1 MTLATRRRLRHK
13 RSNCKLQHQ
22 DDKLQYQRHSIS
34 RGKKTDKV
42 FIKDV
47 SPVELDIGGSSSVT
61 LATRGRLRHKRS
73 NCKHKHQDHK
83 LQYQRHS
90 ISRGKKTDKVF
101 IKDVSPVELDIGG
114 SSSVTLA
121 TRRRLRHKRSN
132 CKHKHQDHKLQ
143 HERHSV
149 AWLVVEG
156 LQVLRVKSEGFRVPD
171 GSMVLE
177 ALMTWIVHKA

>member
-61 LATRGRLRHKRS
+61 LATRRRLRHKRS
-73 NCKHKHQDHK
+73 NCKLQHQDDK

-132 CKHKHQDHKLQ
+132 CKLQHQDDKLQ
-143 HERHSV
+143 YQRHSISRGKKTDKV
-149 AWLVVEG
+149 FIKG
-156 LQVLRVKSEGFRVPD
+156 CQSC
-171 GSMVLE
+171 
-177 ALMTWIVHKA
+177 